1 MWLFR
6 TFNFFMI
13 LFVSAANA
21 YLFYK
26 MTEIIWTT
34 YN

>member
-1 MWLFR
+1 
-6 TFNFFMI
+6 MI

-26 MTEIIWTT
+26 MTETIWTT